1 MVEYGFDIANIII
14 ELQKQLDDLRKQSHQ
29 IKLTERQNA
38 LALKLEGAEATVQ
51 RGKEQFAKELGSA
64 IAGIVSGAITV
75 IGTGVTL
82 GLAVSRGK
90 VDSPKGEMSPEK
102 FEETL
107 ATNAK
112 EAAQR
117 FRDTIELGT
126 PLVNGV
132 SGLAKNMG
140 DAIVST
146 KNQTIAEQEARG
158 QRLSAFADNADRR
171 QQAALDQANELN
183 QLITKLTDSM
193 AQMQRALNDANSA
206 ASRV

>member
-1 MVEYGFDIANIII
+1 M
-14 ELQKQLDDLRKQSHQ
+14 
-29 IKLTERQNA
+29 
-38 LALKLEGAEATVQ
+38 
-51 RGKEQFAKELGSA
+51 
-64 IAGIVSGAITV
+64 

-90 VDSPKGEMSPEK
+90 VAQLDAKLSPEK

-107 ATNAK
+107 ATNIETANK
-112 EAAQR
+112 VFQR
-117 FRDTIELGT
+117 TIDLG
-126 PLVNGV
+126 LAFVNGG

>member
-90 VDSPKGEMSPEK
+90 VVQPNAKLSPEK
-102 FEETL
+102 FEE
-107 ATNAK
+107 AFAKNAI
-112 EAAQR
+112 EAAQN
-117 FRDTIELGT
+117 FKNTIVLG
-126 PLVNGV
+126 LQFVNGA
-132 SGLAKNMG
+132 SGLAKSIG

-183 QLITKLTDSM
+183 QLIAKLTDSM
-193 AQMQRALNDANSA
+193 GQMQRALNDANSA